1 MQALT
6 GGSPLV
12 APGAA
17 ASSEAST
24 RGMNLG
30 SEGQRS
36 EDQESNT
43 SPNAQPVVPPADRG
57 GTENPFAQADPRLPW
72 LVVLGL
78 GVGLLMAGIY
88 LRFAQQP
95 RAG

>member
-1 MQALT
+1 
-6 GGSPLV
+6 
-12 APGAA
+12 
-17 ASSEAST
+17 
-24 RGMNLG
+24 MNLG
-30 SEGQRS
+30 SERPAERGPGKQHVAAARS
-36 EDQESNT
+36 R
-43 SPNAQPVVPPADRG
+43 VVPPADRG
-57 GTENPFAQADPRLPW
+57 GTDSPFAAADPRLPW